1 MGTQRSKDPSS
12 TTHRTIPSTAP
23 TMKIAI
29 VALVLVAAVSVNG
42 GVLSGNGMEDIDS
55 IIDAIDDMSAGATD
69 LNSMESRLEGLKD
82 QKAQIDGALAA
93 LTANLNKANLGV
105 NTKANTHDNV
115 KVTW

>member
-1 MGTQRSKDPSS
+1 MGQLSKDPSS

-55 IIDAIDDMSAGATD
+55 IIDSIDGMSAGATD
-69 LNSMESRLEGLKD
+69 LNSMESRLKD

-93 LTANLNKANLGV
+93 LQANLNKANLGV
-105 NTKANTHDNV
+105 NTKTNT
-115 KVTW
+115 